1 MPGRIA
7 VQDSRAV
14 REEASKCSLG
24 EKNMKEI
31 LVPRVVAA
39 IPAYNEETSIGSV
52 VLRTKKHVDEVV
64 VIDDGST
71 DRTAEIAILA
81 GARVIKHPRNMGY
94 GAAVASCLE
103 FARECSADALII
115 LDGDGQ
121 HDPSQIPG
129 VLSPVM
135 NKEADISIGSRF
147 LENGANPEV
156 PRYRRFGIRILT
168 KLNNAGVK
176 EQYKVTDSQSGF
188 RAYSRD
194 AILEIAPK
202 ESDMG
207 VGSEIL
213 MDARNNGLSVTEV
226 PINCNYDVDG
236 HSASPVSHGLSV
248 ISSVVRYVET
258 EHALL
263 TFGLPGL
270 IMLVGGL
277 ALGVHVWNSYLI
289 AQELAI
295 GLALITIMLVILGI
309 LLGFTGLILHAVI
322 NAARRKW

>member
-1 MPGRIA
+1 
-7 VQDSRAV
+7 
-14 REEASKCSLG
+14 
-24 EKNMKEI
+24 
-31 LVPRVVAA
+31 VPRVVAA

-71 DRTAEIAILA
+71 DETAEIAALA
-81 GARVIKHPRNMGY
+81 GAKVVKHPRNMGY

-103 FARECSADALII
+103 FAKECSADALII

-121 HDPSQIPG
+121 HDPSQIPA

-135 NKEADISIGSRF
+135 NLEADISIGSRF
-147 LENGANPEV
+147 LENGANPQV
-156 PRYRRFGIRILT
+156 PRYRRFGIGILT
-168 KLNNAGVK
+168 KLNNAGVEK
-176 EQYKVTDSQSGF
+176 QHKVTDSQSGF
-188 RAYSRD
+188 RAYSRN
-194 AILEIAPK
+194 AILDIVPK

-226 PINCNYDVDG
+226 PINCNYDVDA
-236 HSASPVSHGLSV
+236 HSASPVRHGLKV
-248 ISSVVRYVET
+248 IGSIVRYVET

-263 TFGLPGL
+263 TFGVPGL
-270 IMLVGGL
+270 IMLVMGL
-277 ALGVHVWNSYLI
+277 LVGVHVWDVYANTS
-289 AQELAI
+289 QLAI
-295 GLALITIMLVILGI
+295 GSALITVIFVFLGV